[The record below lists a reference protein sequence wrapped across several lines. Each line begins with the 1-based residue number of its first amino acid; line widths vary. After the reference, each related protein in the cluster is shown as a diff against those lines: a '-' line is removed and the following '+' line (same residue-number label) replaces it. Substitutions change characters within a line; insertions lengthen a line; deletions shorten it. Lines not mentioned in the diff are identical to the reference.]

1 VNRRQTPPFKG
12 TPAVL
17 FAPILVVCLAFGT
30 ARAEITID
38 VTGSWTEFVDRS
50 DLSRGPGSNLAD
62 TCTSPSNA
70 NLVSVS
76 GSTGKNDAWEIYVKR
91 IDTNWDR
98 RLTMSARRTSSGK
111 GPGSVSGG
119 ASYVLVGPSDTLF
132 FTGKGTLRDI
142 QVQLRL
148 TGMSLSIPP
157 GLRAAT
163 VQYTII
169 DVP

>member
-1 VNRRQTPPFKG
+1 
-12 TPAVL
+12 
-17 FAPILVVCLAFGT
+17 
-30 ARAEITID
+30 
-38 VTGSWTEFVDRS
+38 
-50 DLSRGPGSNLAD
+50 
-62 TCTSPSNA
+62 
-70 NLVSVS
+70 
-76 GSTGKNDAWEIYVKR
+76 
-91 IDTNWDR
+91 
-98 RLTMSARRTSSGK
+98 
-111 GPGSVSGG
+111 
-119 ASYVLVGPSDTLF
+119 VGPSDTLF

>member
-1 VNRRQTPPFKG
+1 MG
-12 TPAVL
+12 
-17 FAPILVVCLAFGT
+17 
-30 ARAEITID
+30 
-38 VTGSWTEFVDRS
+38 
-50 DLSRGPGSNLAD
+50 DLREAHRHELGPEAHH
-62 TCTSPSNA
+62 
-70 NLVSVS
+70 VR
-76 GSTGKNDAWEIYVKR
+76 E
-91 IDTNWDR
+91 
-98 RLTMSARRTSSGK
+98 RTSSGK